1 MTRARGA
8 NRREE
13 ILLTEGLDEVPEDAG
28 LGRTLHELVLPV
40 GGEHHD
46 RDRALVEDSPGG
58 LDPVELRHL
67 DVQKS
72 QVRALGA
79 GQEDRF
85 FAVAGLGADLET
97 GVLEQGPEV
106 EPDDRLVF
114 GDQDPQ
120 LWVSLAENAQPRDSG
135 PGVLERFL
143 KCGPMS
149 DHEYSTPKPLV
160 LRVEISAEQAA
171 SLAPLLGAAT
181 EQVGIRPVSD
191 VAAISD
197 VTAISDVA
205 ADARV
210 TELKRLE
217 TDLDQ
222 REAEFEADVQFREDR
237 IERWRTELEELEQT
251 LERRERDLVSYVD
264 QLQGVMSGSDNA
276 AWWSRPAGG
285 DGGVR

>member
-1 MTRARGA
+1 
-8 NRREE
+8 
-13 ILLTEGLDEVPEDAG
+13 
-28 LGRTLHELVLPV
+28 
-40 GGEHHD
+40 
-46 RDRALVEDSPGG
+46 
-58 LDPVELRHL
+58 
-67 DVQKS
+67 
-72 QVRALGA
+72 
-79 GQEDRF
+79 
-85 FAVAGLGADLET
+85 
-97 GVLEQGPEV
+97 
-106 EPDDRLVF
+106 
-114 GDQDPQ
+114 
-120 LWVSLAENAQPRDSG
+120 
-135 PGVLERFL
+135 
-143 KCGPMS
+143 MS

-171 SLAPLLGAAT
+171 SLTPLLGAAT
-181 EQVGIRPVSD
+181 EDVGIRP
-191 VAAISD
+191 
-197 VTAISDVA
+197 ISDVA